1 MDSPYILAL
10 ERFCNNKMKKELYYD
25 LCVLNRC
32 NISIQNQL

>member
-10 ERFCNNKMKKELYYD
+10 ERFRNSKMKKNLYYD
-25 LCVLNRC
+25 LCVLNKC